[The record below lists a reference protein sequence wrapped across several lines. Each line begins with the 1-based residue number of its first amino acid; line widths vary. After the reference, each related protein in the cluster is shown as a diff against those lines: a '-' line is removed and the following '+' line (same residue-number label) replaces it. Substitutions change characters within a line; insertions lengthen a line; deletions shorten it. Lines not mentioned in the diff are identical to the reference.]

1 MPMTDSYIDVM
12 LGDKSHRIQIRHE
25 DRPCDAYIAVDGQQ
39 VSSRLKMLPYNGGAH
54 YFEVDGHQLVLVIAR
69 SDSDQP
75 WEYDCFVDDV
85 SVVNGMPFWFGK
97 ADLVTVR
104 RWEKSRRGGK
114 INYWLVACAKGALI
128 GCAIFFVLFVGGWIG
143 RMDIT
148 WVHLV
153 VSVVPLTALYAIF
166 VPFEWKN
173 NEAAYHQYLSYR
185 SKGHSVADSGAE
197 DAPAQTADV
206 ETSPDEAAGQPTE
219 ENPAP

>member
-1 MPMTDSYIDVM
+1 M
-12 LGDKSHRIQIRHE
+12 
-25 DRPCDAYIAVDGQQ
+25 
-39 VSSRLKMLPYNGGAH
+39 SSRLKMLPYNGGAH

>member
-104 RWEKSRRGGK
+104 RWEKSRREDQLLAGSLRERRPHWLRDLFRAFRRRLDWEDGYHLGPSRRLGG
-114 INYWLVACAKGALI
+114 
-128 GCAIFFVLFVGGWIG
+128 
-143 RMDIT
+143 
-148 WVHLV
+148 
-153 VSVVPLTALYAIF
+153 
-166 VPFEWKN
+166 
-173 NEAAYHQYLSYR
+173 
-185 SKGHSVADSGAE
+185 
-197 DAPAQTADV
+197 
-206 ETSPDEAAGQPTE
+206 SPDSAVCHFRSL
-219 ENPAP
+219 